1 MNPLPALLHSSTR
14 LQTYYRF
21 ASLPINQTVIMH
33 ALLFMPI
40 LAMDNPATT
49 SAAVVIVILS
59 VAAIIR
65 SKMP

>member
-1 MNPLPALLHSSTR
+1 
-14 LQTYYRF
+14 
-21 ASLPINQTVIMH
+21 
-33 ALLFMPI
+33 MPI

-49 SAAVVIVILS
+49 SATVVIVILS

>member
-1 MNPLPALLHSSTR
+1 
-14 LQTYYRF
+14 
-21 ASLPINQTVIMH
+21 
-33 ALLFMPI
+33 MPI

>member
-1 MNPLPALLHSSTR
+1 MNPFPSLLHSSTER
-14 LQTYYRF
+14 QTYYRF
-21 ASLPINQTVIMH
+21 ASVPNNQIVIMH
-33 ALLFMPI
+33 TLLFMPI